1 MKFEQEFQ
9 RLEEILVRLERGEL
23 SLDESLTAY
32 EQGVGALRAC
42 RELLTQAERRIE
54 ELTPGPDGPTLRP
67 VGAGAEAG
75 TGREGA

>member
-23 SLDESLTAY
+23 SLDEALQAY
-32 EQGVGALRAC
+32 EQGVGALRSC
-42 RELLTQAERRIE
+42 RALLSEAERRIE

-67 VGAGAEAG
+67 VAQSVVAGA
-75 TGREGA
+75 